1 METLKYQIEINA
13 TAEKV
18 WDILWNEKTYSQ
30 WTHFFSPGSVM
41 RTDWEVGGKTYFTD
55 SSKKNGMV
63 STIERI
69 EESKHLIFKHL
80 GELHNG
86 VEDVDSEKVKAWN
99 GSLEA
104 YYLEENNGK
113 TTLKVEVDSNDEFKE
128 MFDNGFRKGLEVIKN
143 LSEN

>member
-1 METLKYQIEINA
+1 MKKLKYQIEIGA
-13 TAEKV
+13 PAEKV
-18 WDILWNEKTYSQ
+18 WDVLWSDKTYSQ
-30 WTHFFSPGSVM
+30 WTYYFSPDSTMV
-41 RTDWEVGGKTYFTD
+41 TDWQVGGKTYFTD

-63 STIERI
+63 STIEHI
-69 EESKHLIFKHL
+69 EEPKYLVFKHL

-104 YYLEENNGK
+104 YYLEENKGK
-113 TTLKVEVDSNDEFKE
+113 TILKIEVDSDDNFKE
-128 MFDNGFRKGLEVIKN
+128 MFDNGFKKGLEVIKS

>member
-1 METLKYQIEINA
+1 MEKLRYQIEIDA
-13 TAEKV
+13 PAEKV

-30 WTHFFSPGSVM
+30 WTYYFSPDSNMV
-41 RTDWEVGGKTYFTD
+41 TDWEVGGKTYFTD

-69 EESKHLIFKHL
+69 EEPKYLIFKHL
-80 GELHNG
+80 GEMVNG

-113 TTLKVEVDSNDEFKE
+113 TTLKVELDSNDEFKE
-128 MFDNGFRKGLEVIKN
+128 MFDSSYNNVWPV
-143 LSEN
+143 

>member
-1 METLKYQIEINA
+1 MEKLKYQIDIDA
-13 TAEKV
+13 SAEKV

-30 WTHFFSPGSVM
+30 WTYYFSPDSNLV
-41 RTDWEVGGKTYFTD
+41 TDWQVGGKTYFTD

-69 EESKHLIFKHL
+69 EEPKHLIFKHL
-80 GELHNG
+80 GEMVNG

-128 MFDNGFRKGLEVIKN
+128 MFDNGFKKGLEVIKN